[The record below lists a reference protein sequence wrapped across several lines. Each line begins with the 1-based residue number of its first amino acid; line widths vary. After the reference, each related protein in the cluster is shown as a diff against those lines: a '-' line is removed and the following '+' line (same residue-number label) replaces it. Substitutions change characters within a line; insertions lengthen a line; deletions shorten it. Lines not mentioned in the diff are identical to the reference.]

1 MARKQPPLSHPVTAA
16 DVIAFIETVCF
27 VPEGKFV
34 GQPLRLQDWQKDIL
48 RAIYDNPHGTR
59 RAIVSMG
66 RKNAKTTLSACLLL
80 AHLCGPPARNRPN
93 SELYS
98 AAQSRDQAGI
108 IFSLAA
114 KMVRLNPILARAVRI
129 METAKTLVCG
139 ELGTRYR
146 ALSAEA
152 TTAFGLSPSLII
164 HDELGRVRGPRSPLY
179 EALETAVGAQE
190 APLSVVIST
199 QAATDGDLLSILID
213 DALRGADPT
222 TVVKLYA
229 APPELDPF
237 SEEAIRA
244 ANPALDAFMNKREVL
259 AMAAD
264 AARMPARENEYR
276 NLVLNQ
282 RVETSTPFLAP
293 AIWKACGD
301 QPLDFTGLSV
311 FAGLDLSESADLT
324 ALVLRHP
331 DPNNGIW
338 HVRPIFWLPSERLA
352 EKAARDRAP
361 YDLWAEQGFLETT
374 PGASISYEFIAE
386 RLKDVFEDYQVT
398 KIAFDRWNYS
408 HLKPWLSKAGF
419 SEQLLERT
427 FLEFGQGTKSM
438 SPALRDLESLVLERK
453 LRHGNHPVLTMIW
466 ASSALSL
473 RSRQTLMSAPT
484 WPPILT
490 NGSMTT
496 APEYPISRSAVPI
509 SCQGSPPLP
518 GTRRLFSPVWKWPS
532 REPAVRIALPKLS
545 SSMFI

>member
-1 MARKQPPLSHPVTAA
+1 MGRPRKQRPPPGPFTAA

-48 RAIYDNPHGTR
+48 RLIYDNPAGTR
-59 RAIVSMG
+59 RAIISMG
-66 RKNAKTTLSACLLL
+66 RKNSKTTLSACILL

-98 AAQSRDQAGI
+98 AAQSRDQAAI
-108 IFSLAA
+108 IFTLAA
-114 KMVRLNPILARAVRI
+114 KMVRLNPLLAQTVRI
-129 METAKTLVCG
+129 QETAKTLVCS

-324 ALVLRHP
+324 ALVLGHP

-453 LRHGNHPVLTMIW
+453 LRHGNHPVLTMCM
-466 ASSALSL
+466 ANATVE
-473 RSRQTLMSAPT
+473 R
-484 WPPILT
+484 
-490 NGSMTT
+490 N
-496 APEYPISRSAVPI
+496 AV
-509 SCQGSPPLP
+509 GD
-518 GTRRLFSPVWKWPS
+518 R
-532 REPAVRIALPKLS
+532 KLS
-545 SSMFI
+545 KKRSSGRIDGAVALTMAIGAAPAAWTAKVDIAALIG